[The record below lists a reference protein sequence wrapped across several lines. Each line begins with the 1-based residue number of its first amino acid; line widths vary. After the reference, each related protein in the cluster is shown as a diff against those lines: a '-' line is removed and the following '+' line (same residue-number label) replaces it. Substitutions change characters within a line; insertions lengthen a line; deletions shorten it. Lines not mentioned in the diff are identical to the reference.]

1 MSSNRVAFVTGGG
14 RGIGKAISL
23 TLAELG
29 YDLAINYFIHGD
41 EALWVQTAATQLG
54 VHAEMIQADISQTAE
69 HSRIENFLKDNFGRV
84 DVLVNNA
91 GIAPAKREDM
101 LHSQEDSFDRLMQT
115 NLKGPYF
122 LTQRMANWMIELRQR
137 ISDYMPS
144 IINISSISAY
154 TSSTNRA
161 EYCLSKAAV
170 SMMTQLFAD
179 RLAEYEIPVFEIRP
193 GVIRTDM
200 TSPVKDAYDQLIQNG
215 LTPIRRWGLPSDVAK
230 AITAIVKGYFPFS
243 TGLVIDVDGGFHMR
257 RL

>member
-1 MSSNRVAFVTGGG
+1 MRKNRVAFVTGGS

-23 TLAELG
+23 SLAELG
-29 YDLAINYFIHGD
+29 YDLAINYFTHRE
-41 EALWVQTAATQLG
+41 EALLVQTAASQLG
-54 VHAEMIQADISQTAE
+54 VHVELIQADISQTAE
-69 HSRIENFLKDNFGRV
+69 HSRIEKFLRGTFGQV

-91 GIAPAKREDM
+91 GIASAKREDM
-101 LHSQEDSFDRLMQT
+101 LHAKEDSFDDLLQT

-122 LTQRMANWMIELRQR
+122 LTQRIANWMIELRRQL
-137 ISDYMPS
+137 SDYLPV

-154 TSSTNRA
+154 TASTNRA

-193 GVIRTDM
+193 GIIRTDM
-200 TSPVKDAYDQLIQNG
+200 TESVKHSYDQRIQDG
-215 LTPIRRWGLPSDVAK
+215 LTPIKRWGLPSDVAK
-230 AITAIVKGYFPFS
+230 AVEAIVKGYFPFS
-243 TGLVIDVDGGFHMR
+243 TGQVIDVDGGFHIR

>member
-1 MSSNRVAFVTGGG
+1 MSQNRVAFVTGGS

-23 TLAELG
+23 SLAELG
-29 YDLAINYFIHGD
+29 YDLAINYFTHGE
-41 EALWVQTAATQLG
+41 EALLVQTAATQLG

-69 HSRIENFLKDNFGRV
+69 HSRIEKFLRGNFGRV

-101 LHSQEDSFDRLMQT
+101 LHAQEDSFDRLLQT

-122 LTQRMANWMIELRQR
+122 LTQRIANWMIELRRQMP
-137 ISDYMPS
+137 DYLPV

-154 TSSTNRA
+154 TTSTNRA

-179 RLAEYEIPVFEIRP
+179 RLAEYEIPVFEVRP

-200 TSPVKDAYDQLIQNG
+200 TAPVKHTYDQLIQ
-215 LTPIRRWGLPSDVAK
+215 RWPYPDKTMGTTL
-230 AITAIVKGYFPFS
+230 
-243 TGLVIDVDGGFHMR
+243 
-257 RL
+257 

>member
-1 MSSNRVAFVTGGG
+1 MSKNPVAFITGGS

-23 TLAELG
+23 SLAKLG
-29 YDLAINYFIHGD
+29 YDLAINYFTHGE
-41 EALWVQTAATQLG
+41 EALLVQTAATQLG
-54 VHAEMIQADISQTAE
+54 VHAEIIQADISQTAE
-69 HSRIENFLKDNFGRV
+69 HSRIEKHLRGTYGRV

-91 GIAPAKREDM
+91 GIAPAQREDM
-101 LHSQEDSFDRLMQT
+101 LHAKEDSFDRLLQT

-122 LTQRMANWMIELRQR
+122 LTQRIANWMIELRRQM
-137 ISDYMPS
+137 SDYLPV

-154 TSSTNRA
+154 TTSTNRA

-179 RLAEYEIPVFEIRP
+179 RLAEYEIPVFELRP

-200 TSPVKDAYDQLIQNG
+200 TESVKHTYDQLIQDG
-215 LTPIRRWGLPSDVAK
+215 LTPIKRWGLPSDVAK
-230 AITAIVKGYFPFS
+230 AVEAIVKGYFPFS
-243 TGLVIDVDGGFHMR
+243 TGQVIDVDGGFHIR